1 MFYKSV
7 LTSPAVRHY
16 CYHGGRMIHW
26 LPYMGWDDLDGEV
39 NVTYYGSQQ
48 PLAMHQ
54 AWRKNSPRNK
64 VKPNCVVAYMS
75 KEYYMGGQA
84 LHGRVLR
91 V

>member
-1 MFYKSV
+1 MV
-7 LTSPAVRHY
+7 
-16 CYHGGRMIHW
+16 W
-26 LPYMGWDDLDGEV
+26 LPYQGWDDITGEV
-39 NVTYYGSQQ
+39 NVTYYGSDN
-48 PLAMHQ
+48 PLKTHQ

-64 VKPNCVVAYMS
+64 VKPYCVVAYMS